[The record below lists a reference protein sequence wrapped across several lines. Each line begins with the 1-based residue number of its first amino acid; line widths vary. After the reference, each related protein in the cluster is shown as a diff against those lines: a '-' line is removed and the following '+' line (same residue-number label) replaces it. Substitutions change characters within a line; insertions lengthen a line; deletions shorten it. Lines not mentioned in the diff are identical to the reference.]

1 MTHSSIVG
9 NYKILSR
16 VPYAIYNRLVFYIYF
31 MYICASLYHRV
42 IKEACEAV
50 NFEHKQINCPR

>member
-1 MTHSSIVG
+1 
-9 NYKILSR
+9 
-16 VPYAIYNRLVFYIYF
+16 

-50 NFEHKQINCPR
+50 NFEHKLTAPVEALGGTEPSHEYHWVSL